1 MIRSMMAGKIHRA
14 TVTQA
19 NVDYEGS
26 ITIDPDLMDA
36 AGILQYELVQ
46 VLDITNGARLETY
59 VIEGTRGSGEVC
71 VNGAAGLLVRDRDL
85 VIILHFIQMSE
96 EEACLMKPKVVR
108 VDKNNKIVSTT
119 DKIEAH
125 TLY

>member
-1 MIRSMMAGKIHRA
+1 MIRSMMAGKIPRA

-59 VIEGTRGSGEVC
+59 AIEGTRGSGDVC

-85 VIILHFIQMSE
+85 IIILHFLQMTE
-96 EEACLMKPKVVR
+96 EEACLMKPKIVR
-108 VDKNNKIVSTT
+108 VDEKNKIISKT

>member
-1 MIRSMMAGKIHRA
+1 MMAGKIHRA

-59 VIEGTRGSGEVC
+59 AIEGTRGSGEVC

>member
-59 VIEGTRGSGEVC
+59 AIEGTRGSGEVC

-85 VIILHFIQMSE
+85 VIILHFLQMSE

-119 DKIEAH
+119 DKLEAH

>member
-59 VIEGTRGSGEVC
+59 AIEGTRGSGEVC

>member
-59 VIEGTRGSGEVC
+59 AIEGTRGSGEVC

-85 VIILHFIQMSE
+85 VIILHFLHKLKQ
-96 EEACLMKPKVVR
+96 K
-108 VDKNNKIVSTT
+108 
-119 DKIEAH
+119 
-125 TLY
+125 

>member
-59 VIEGTRGSGEVC
+59 AIEGTRGSGEVC

-85 VIILHFIQMSE
+85 VIILHFLQMSE

>member
-46 VLDITNGARLETY
+46 VLDITNGARIETY
-59 VIEGTRGSGEVC
+59 AIEGTRGSGEVC
-71 VNGAAGLLVRDRDL
+71 VNGAAGLLVRARDL
-85 VIILHFIQMSE
+85 VIILHFLQMSE

>member
-46 VLDITNGARLETY
+46 VLDITNGARLET
-59 VIEGTRGSGEVC
+59 
-71 VNGAAGLLVRDRDL
+71 
-85 VIILHFIQMSE
+85 
-96 EEACLMKPKVVR
+96 
-108 VDKNNKIVSTT
+108 
-119 DKIEAH
+119 
-125 TLY
+125 

>member
-59 VIEGTRGSGEVC
+59 AIEGTRGSGDVC

-85 VIILHFIQMSE
+85 IIILHFLQMTE
-96 EEACLMKPKVVR
+96 EEACSMKPKIVR
-108 VDKNNKIVSTT
+108 VDENNKIISKT